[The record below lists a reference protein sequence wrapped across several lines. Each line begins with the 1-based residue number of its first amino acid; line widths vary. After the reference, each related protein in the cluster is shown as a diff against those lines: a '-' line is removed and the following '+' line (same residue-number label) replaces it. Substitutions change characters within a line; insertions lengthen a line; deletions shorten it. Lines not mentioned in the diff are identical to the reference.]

1 MIKKQMKILK
11 VPKSKVEN
19 FVDGG
24 DNGIDKGHYK
34 SFNRYL
40 ILGSAATNPCLCC
53 IMKHEVSF
61 SSILKLD

>member
-1 MIKKQMKILK
+1 MKILK

-19 FVDGG
+19 FVNGGEGGG

-40 ILGSAATNPCLCC
+40 ILGSAATNPCLSC

-61 SSILKLD
+61 SSILNMD